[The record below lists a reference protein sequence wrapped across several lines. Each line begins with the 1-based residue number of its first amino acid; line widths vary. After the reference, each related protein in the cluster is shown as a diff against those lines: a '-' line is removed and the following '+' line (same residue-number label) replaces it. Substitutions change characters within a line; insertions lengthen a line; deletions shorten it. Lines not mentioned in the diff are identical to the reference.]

1 MSTISPM
8 ATVYLQSPNYSS
20 RNGRALERITI
31 HCFVGQVTARRGCE
45 VFVPREKE
53 ASANYVVGKDGDVGC
68 SVPEEFRSWCSSDRD
83 NDERAITIE
92 TASDTSDPYAVTPAA
107 FDAVVDLCADICRR
121 YGKKKLTWIPDK
133 SRALAYKVAPDE
145 LILTVHRWFANK
157 ACPGAYLMSRMGDI
171 AEEVTEMLQDNKPGD
186 WSKEAR
192 EWATEKGLIAGYG
205 GGDMGWTDPVTREQ
219 LAVIL
224 KRYDDARSMD

>member
-1 MSTISPM
+1 M
-8 ATVYLQSPNYSS
+8 
-20 RNGRALERITI
+20 
-31 HCFVGQVTARRGCE
+31 RRLRTRRT
-45 VFVPREKE
+45 P
-53 ASANYVVGKDGDVGC
+53 
-68 SVPEEFRSWCSSDRD
+68 
-83 NDERAITIE
+83 
-92 TASDTSDPYAVTPAA
+92 TPAA
-107 FDAVVDLCADICRR
+107 FDAVVDLCVDICRR
-121 YGKKKLTWIPDK
+121 YGKTRLTWIPDK
-133 SRALAYKVAPDE
+133 SRALSYKVAPDE

-192 EWATEKGLIAGYG
+192 EWAVEKGIIAGYG